1 MSWGGM
7 GVAEDREAG
16 EVGWGYGTSSREG
29 ADEILG
35 RRQGVAATTKTA
47 GTSLSGNKAAG
58 GIFPGRGGETEVK
71 MGKAGG
77 SKGEEAGLVSRNYTS
92 KGPGAKHLLS
102 KTQSS
107 PPGLQSS

>member
-7 GVAEDREAG
+7 GVAEDRGAG

-35 RRQGVAATTKTA
+35 KRQGVVAATKAA
-47 GTSLSGNKAAG
+47 GTRLSGNKAAG
-58 GIFPGRGGETEVK
+58 GIFPRGGETEVK
-71 MGKAGG
+71 MGKAGR
-77 SKGEEAGLVSRNYTS
+77 SKGEEEGLVSRNYTS
-92 KGPGAKHLLS
+92 KGPGAKPLLS
-102 KTQSS
+102 KTQPS

>member
-58 GIFPGRGGETEVK
+58 GISPGGVGRRRSRWGRQAGVKVKRRG
-71 MGKAGG
+71 
-77 SKGEEAGLVSRNYTS
+77 L
-92 KGPGAKHLLS
+92 
-102 KTQSS
+102 
-107 PPGLQSS
+107 